1 MESIDKKSKFSIK
14 RLVSAFFNSISGLIL
29 AYKSEQSMV
38 LLAVGSLIVIILGI
52 VLQISRL
59 EWIIIIF
66 LICLTTTVELINT
79 AIENVVDLATQKI
92 HPLAKAAKDT
102 ASAAEFLILFMSVII
117 SLLVFVPRIINL
129 F

>member
-59 EWIIIIF
+59 EWIIIIL

>member
-38 LLAVGSLIVIILGI
+38 LLAVGSLIVIIVGI

>member
-1 MESIDKKSKFSIK
+1 MESIDKKSKCSIK

>member
-14 RLVSAFFNSISGLIL
+14 RLVSAIFNSISGLIL